1 MRSRRLR
8 VERISACH
16 HHHQYSFRSTFCHTQ
31 YPPHPFCKHVT
42 RLSSSAAS
50 ISTSVQYLWAQAK
63 LLFMKWGNYKHK
75 KKKTRETKNRTG
87 GRRILGQCLH
97 TISSMTQCPWTRA
110 FRTFTRFHHFSR
122 VSFLILIFVRLAA
135 LSAVK
140 CVPFSSP
147 PHCWLLAF
155 PATIFPFSSAQ
166 SCLTRVAQETQKG
179 DWLVF
184 NLLNNVAALLVSCTA

>member
-16 HHHQYSFRSTFCHTQ
+16 HHHHYSFRSTFAIPNTHRTPFVNMLPDFHHRQHQ
-31 YPPHPFCKHVT
+31 YQQ
-42 RLSSSAAS
+42 AS
-50 ISTSVQYLWAQAK
+50 NICGPKPSFYLWN
-63 LLFMKWGNYKHK
+63 GEITNT

-87 GRRILGQCLH
+87 GRRILGKCLH